1 MQFIKN
7 FQVNFKTKKLSF
19 PIGSKKVLKISY
31 SFQKQKFGG
40 SVVTVAMETP
50 PHLNLLVTTHIGVQ
64 QPISTIPPP
73 EY

>member
-19 PIGSKKVLKISY
+19 PIGSKKVLKISH
-31 SFQKQKFGG
+31 SFQEQKFGG

-50 PHLNLLVTTHIGVQ
+50 PHLNLLVT
-64 QPISTIPPP
+64 
-73 EY
+73 